1 MESLPRDLAGAA
13 LASLGNL
20 VVVLDHQGGIV
31 LFNREAE
38 KVTGSA
44 AAEVTGRP
52 FWELFMEPE
61 DARPFRALFDHLA
74 PELFPWTC
82 ESLLWNRGGEPRLV
96 SWIFTCLQEE
106 GRITHVTGAGTDV
119 TERRWAEEDLLR
131 SHQTLRTLI
140 DASPLAINVLDRLG
154 TVRVWNPAAEGI
166 FGWTRREVL
175 GRNLP
180 TIPEERR
187 EEFESNLRRTFVGDS
202 LDGVE
207 TVRRR
212 KDGSPVDVQIWTALL
227 RSPQDEP
234 ESILTMTADISVRKR
249 AEEALREREEQLRL
263 ITDSVPALIAYID
276 AERRYRFVNLQYETW
291 FGHPR
296 SEVYGKTMA
305 EILGEEAYETLRS
318 NVDAALSGQ
327 PVTYEAWVPYATGT
341 RFVHATYVP
350 HRDKA
355 GEIRGFFVLVSDIT
369 DRKRVEEALQS
380 SQEALRTAKE
390 AVEAASRAKD
400 HFLAILSHELRTPL
414 TPVLAAVSA
423 LEEDSS
429 IQGHL
434 RETLAMI
441 RRNVELEA
449 RLIDDLLDLT
459 RVSSGKLELHR
470 QGVDAQHIL
479 VHAVNIC
486 CAQEVAAGRLR
497 LEMGITP
504 GDYRSWADG
513 PRLTQVFWN
522 LLNNAVKFTPTG
534 GVVRVRSR
542 VDTGSA
548 GRSIVVD
555 VEDNGIGIEPE
566 MLPRVFDAF
575 EQADRRITRRYGGL
589 GLGLAVSKAILELHG
604 GSLTATSAGRGR
616 GATFTVRFPTGHL
629 SDLDDTDVI
638 PGNELARARE
648 SPLRADLPL
657 RILLVEDHADTAE
670 AMADLL
676 DGLGYEVTVAGS
688 VAQGL
693 AAAEA
698 AGGSEGFDLLLS
710 DLGLPDGSG
719 HDLMRELVRR
729 YGLRGIALSG
739 YGMEEDIRKSQEAG
753 FEKHLTKPVT
763 LQALRSALQQVAA
776 EGSPTRDSS

>member
-1 MESLPRDLAGAA
+1 MEPLSRDLAGAV

-20 VVVLDHQGGIV
+20 VVLLDDRGRIG
-31 LFNREAE
+31 LFNRECE
-38 KVTGSA
+38 KATGSP
-44 AAEVTGRP
+44 AAEVLGRP
-52 FWELFMEPE
+52 FWELFIDAE
-61 DARPFRALFDHLA
+61 DVRPFCALFDHLA
-74 PELFPWTC
+74 PEVFPWPC
-82 ESLLWNRGGEPRLV
+82 ESRLWNRGGEPRLI

-106 GRITHVTGAGTDV
+106 GRITHVIGAGTDV

-140 DASPLAINVLDRLG
+140 EASPLAINVLDRHG

-166 FGWTRREVL
+166 FGWTRREVV
-175 GRNLP
+175 GRVLP

-212 KDGSPVDVQIWTALL
+212 KDGSPVAVQVWTALL

-234 ESILTMTADISVRKR
+234 ESILTITADIGVRKR
-249 AEEALREREEQLRL
+249 AEEALRLREEQLRL

-276 AERRYRFVNLQYETW
+276 AERRYRFVNRQYEVW
-291 FGHPR
+291 FGHTR
-296 SEVYGKTMA
+296 SDVYGRTMA
-305 EILGEEAYETLRS
+305 EILGEEAYETVRP
-318 NVDAALSGQ
+318 NVEAALAGE

-341 RFVHATYVP
+341 RFIHATYVP
-350 HRDKA
+350 HRDHA
-355 GEIRGFFVLVSDIT
+355 GQIHGFFVLVSDIS
-369 DRKRVEEALQS
+369 DRKRIEEALEA

-400 HFLAILSHELRTPL
+400 HFLAVLSHELRTPL

-423 LEEDSS
+423 LEEDAAVRGS
-429 IQGHL
+429 L
-434 RETLAMI
+434 RDTLGMI
-441 RRNVELEA
+441 RRNVVLEA

-459 RVSSGKLELHR
+459 RIASGKLELHR
-470 QGVDAQHIL
+470 QGVDVRQIL
-479 VHAVNIC
+479 SHAVHIC

-497 LEMGITP
+497 LELGLTP
-504 GDYRSWADG
+504 GDYRARADG

-534 GVVRVRSR
+534 GTVRVRSR
-542 VDTGSA
+542 AEAGKSGRWITVEVADT
-548 GRSIVVD
+548 
-555 VEDNGIGIEPE
+555 GIGIEPE
-566 MLPRVFDAF
+566 MLPRVFGAF

-604 GSLTATSAGRGR
+604 GSLEASSEGRGR
-616 GATFTVRFPTGHL
+616 GATFTVRFPAGSL
-629 SDLDDTDVI
+629 ADLDA
-638 PGNELARARE
+638 PGDRWGGEMERLPE
-648 SPLRADLPL
+648 SPPRADVPL

-676 DGLGYEVTVAGS
+676 RGLGYEVTVAGS
-688 VAQGL
+688 VAEGI
-693 AAAEA
+693 AAAAA
-698 AGGSEGFDLLLS
+698 AGGTDGIDLLLS

-719 HDLMRELVRR
+719 HDLMRELARR
-729 YGLRGIALSG
+729 HGLRGIALSG
-739 YGMEEDIRKSQEAG
+739 YGMEEDIRKSMEAG
-753 FEKHLTKPVT
+753 FERHLTKPVT

-776 EGSPTRDSS
+776 EGSPARDSR